1 MQLIEKN
8 HIYELVPLPPNKKAI
23 DARWVFNVKEGLN
36 GELLKYKARLLVRSF
51 MQNDGIDYGE
61 VFALVARME
70 KIRLVVSIT
79 SL

>member
-1 MQLIEKN
+1 LQLIEKN
-8 HIYELVPLPPNKKAI
+8 HIYDLVPLPPNKKAI
-23 DARWVFNVKEGLN
+23 DVRWVFNVKEGLN